1 MVVAVF
7 FATTKVVELAVGVVV
22 SVDFDVGVVVFV
34 IFTKTSDP
42 LPSSLTNKV
51 LFLSVLTSAVVVVVL
66 LLFSTVSKLMVVVV
80 AVVVE
85 AVVDLA

>member
-1 MVVAVF
+1 M
-7 FATTKVVELAVGVVV
+7 VELAVGVVV
-22 SVDFDVGVVVFV
+22 SVDVGVVVFV
-34 IFTKTSDP
+34 IFTKPSDP

-85 AVVDLA
+85 VVVDLA